1 MRTKPMKKL
10 MSFVLL
16 LAMVGTMMWPSN
28 SYAADT
34 DEEPAVTDSGAA
46 KETKELEMP
55 YDETGEPSEDPK
67 ETLEDSKISGQTEQ
81 KTEQETGQKT
91 ESTTEE
97 SSGSKSDSKF

>member
-1 MRTKPMKKL
+1 MRVRTKPMKKL

-16 LAMVGTMMWPSN
+16 LAMIGTMMWPSN

-46 KETKELEMP
+46 KETKELETP

-81 KTEQETGQKT
+81 KTEQETGQKNR
-91 ESTTEE
+91 EH
-97 SSGSKSDSKF
+97 DSRIVRFEIG